1 MSDKNLIEPKVLANI
16 FGFEGVRRIDQL
28 VQDGVIEPTIV
39 KVNGRS
45 VRRYDLI
52 PTVTK
57 YIGHLQDKLKG
68 RTDKTITALEYE
80 QQKEEADIRYKV
92 AKAQKIELELKE
104 LKGQLHA
111 SEDVDRI
118 TDDLILNIRAAILA
132 LPGKLAVDV
141 AECETPAEASAV
153 IKRSCNDVL
162 NELSKYKYDPKRYK
176 QLVRMR
182 EKWMRE
188 NAEENEE
195 DDEKRNSVGKANSRG
210 KKNSK

>member
-1 MSDKNLIEPKVLANI
+1 MAEQLVEPNVIAKI

-52 PTVTK
+52 STVTK

-80 QQKEEADIRYKV
+80 KQKEEADIRYKM
-92 AKAQKIELELKE
+92 ARAQKIELELKE

-132 LPGKLAVDV
+132 LPGKLAVSV
-141 AECETPAEASAV
+141 TECATPAEASAV

-162 NELSKYKYDPKRYK
+162 NELSKYDYDPKKYK

-188 NAEENEE
+188 NAEEE
-195 DDEKRNSVGKANSRG
+195 DSEKQSTGRKTNSRG

>member
-1 MSDKNLIEPKVLANI
+1 MAEQLVEPNVIAKI

-28 VQDGVIEPTIV
+28 VQDGVITPTIV

-45 VRRYDLI
+45 VRRYDLV

-57 YIGHLQDKLKG
+57 YIGHLQEKLKG

-80 QQKEEADIRYKV
+80 KQKEEADIRYKV

-132 LPGKLAVDV
+132 LPGKLAVNV
-141 AECETPAEASAV
+141 SECATPAEASAV

-162 NELSKYKYDPKRYK
+162 NELSKYEYDPKKYK

-188 NAEENEE
+188 NAEDEE
-195 DDEKRNSVGKANSRG
+195 DGEEQDARRKTNSRG